1 MKNRDV
7 TIKICN
13 RSGKNIV
20 EKSESLMRFCEKN
33 SSFLVLTRRHTG
45 GIQRD
50 VLDAVIQLKLLQ
62 NEKEKK
68 RKLRYVQN
76 MSLSDVREMGFSSRS
91 GFVKKIVE
99 QACEIRGEAEA
110 MYEEYKDGEDTL
122 IRDLKPYGL
131 YKRLFSARSFF
142 TWPGIWDIC
151 FFDLRCADCSQLEA
165 DCFKTP
171 ISVGDYMFEDYGFAG
186 KDERIWAKACP
197 HEEYFQFDL
206 TVRQLAG
213 FRRLNIPFDELSRG
227 REAEEGDCGKISK

>member
-1 MKNRDV
+1 MRNRDV

-50 VLDAVIQLKLLQ
+50 VLDEVIQLKLLQ
-62 NEKEKK
+62 NEKEKE

-110 MYEEYKDGEDTL
+110 MYEEYKDV
-122 IRDLKPYGL
+122 KPYGL
-131 YKRLFSARSFF
+131 YKRLFSAGSFF

-151 FFDLRCADCSQLEA
+151 FFDLRCTDCSQLEA

-171 ISVGDYMFEDYGFAG
+171 KFVGDYMFEDYGFAG
-186 KDERIWAKACP
+186 KNEKS
-197 HEEYFQFDL
+197 
-206 TVRQLAG
+206 G
-213 FRRLNIPFDELSRG
+213 RRYVLMRSIFNLI
-227 REAEEGDCGKISK
+227 